1 MKKSNYLIT
10 ITFIENE
17 LNLCF
22 FYIEEEFKDKYII
35 KKPDFFATDEN
46 RIFEALINNNL
57 VVDKSINKKD
67 LDQLKNNIF
76 VTRNS
81 NKADKILENLYLKQN
96 FEYLNLIAEKNK
108 RYDTLLGRLFG
119 TNIY

>member
-1 MKKSNYLIT
+1 MKKSNYLIA

-35 KKPDFFATDEN
+35 KKPDFFETDEK

>member
-1 MKKSNYLIT
+1 MKKSNYLIA

-22 FYIEEEFKDKYII
+22 FYIEEELKDKYII
-35 KKPDFFATDEN
+35 KKPDFFETDEN
-46 RIFEALINNNL
+46 KIFEALINHNL
-57 VVDKSINKKD
+57 IVDNSINKKD

-96 FEYLNLIAEKNK
+96 F
-108 RYDTLLGRLFG
+108 
-119 TNIY
+119 

>member
-1 MKKSNYLIT
+1 MKKNNYLIA

-22 FYIEEEFKDKYII
+22 FYIEEELKDKYII
-35 KKPDFFATDEN
+35 KKPDFFETDEN

>member
-1 MKKSNYLIT
+1 MKKNNYLIA

-22 FYIEEEFKDKYII
+22 FYIEEELKDKYII
-35 KKPDFFATDEN
+35 KKPDFFETDEQQ
-46 RIFEALINNNL
+46 IFEALINNNL